1 MSLHK
6 TRAVCAMAGLVM
18 EGLAAICLTAQT
30 RVDLRTQSK
39 SVDFSA
45 AASTKPSQTGTTLP
59 ATCAIGQTFLNTAA
73 QPGQN
78 WYVCTATN
86 TWSVQG
92 ANGLANYAM
101 PFTSATTVTVPGS
114 THQLGTAKLFVEVYD
129 TESPAVLVE
138 PNEVQIDPTTYDV
151 TVSFASP
158 QSGTLVLSAAGGG
171 GGGNSPVTSVF
182 GRIGAVAAQSGD
194 YTAAQVTN
202 AAQTNASNAFIAG
215 TQDFSAAAHT
225 LPAKVGTSV
234 NIAASCTTG
243 EMYFA
248 TDATAGQNWY
258 FCTAPNTW
266 TPQAAG
272 ATGAGLADPGSNG
285 IVARTGSG
293 TTSARILT
301 AGPGITVING
311 DGGSGNP
318 TISLNT
324 AVGLTNASAQADKPW
339 FCSSATGNTTYACS
353 LAAAAALT
361 AYNAGLC
368 VDLMADTS
376 NTGAAT
382 LNIDELGAESIKIAD
397 GVTDP
402 APNQIVAGREIRI
415 CYDGTVFRLPTA
427 VPLTAISL
435 DGTTQGTYS
444 ALNFVTPVGLTWSLP
459 PSGQT
464 VSIAP
469 QLDSAV
475 VPTKTTANT
484 YVAGAKQSMS
494 PNTTTAGLNLSS
506 APLPSAPVTGDLAI
520 DGTGN
525 LNWYDGIAWRLG
537 TIADTALTAGVPVM
551 GDGTNHVT
559 AGTATGT
566 GSVVLSLAPVIANPV
581 ITSFLNSNH
590 DHSNAANGGSIANT
604 AFAGPVPFASL
615 PSCSSTIEGSR
626 GAVSDSTTNT
636 WGATVTGGG
645 SNHVLAYCDGTNWTV
660 AAK

>member
-1 MSLHK
+1 MSLDK
-6 TRAVCAMAGLVM
+6 TRAVCAMAGLLV
-18 EGLAAICLTAQT
+18 ECLAAIHLSAQT

-39 SVDFSA
+39 SVDFSG
-45 AASTKPSQTGTTLP
+45 AASTKPSQTGTVLP
-59 ATCAIGQTFLNTAA
+59 ATCAVGQTFLNTAA

-78 WYVCTATN
+78 WYICTAAN

-129 TESPAVLVE
+129 TEAPAVLVE
-138 PNEVQIDPTTYDV
+138 PNEVQINPTTYDV
-151 TVSFASP
+151 TVSFAAP

-171 GGGNSPVTSVF
+171 GGSGSPVTSVF
-182 GRIGAVAAQSGD
+182 GRIGAVAPQAGD
-194 YTAAQVTN
+194 YTAVQVTN
-202 AAQTNASNAFIAG
+202 AAQTNAGNTFTAG

-225 LPAKVGTSV
+225 LPAKVGARANV
-234 NIAASCTTG
+234 PASCTTG

-258 FCTAPNTW
+258 YCTATNTW

-272 ATGAGLADPGSNG
+272 AGGPGLADPGSNG
-285 IVARTGSG
+285 IVARSG
-293 TTSARILT
+293 ANSTTARILT

-311 DGGSGNP
+311 DGASGNP

-324 AVGLTNASAQADKPW
+324 AVGLTNASAQANKPW
-339 FCSSATGNTTYACS
+339 FCSSTTGNTAYACS
-353 LAAAAALT
+353 LSAAAPLT
-361 AYNAGLC
+361 AYTTGLC
-368 VDLMADTS
+368 VDLIVDTS

-382 LNIDELGAESIKIAD
+382 LNIDGLGAKPIKIAD

-415 CYDGTVFRLPTA
+415 CYDGAVFRLPTA
-427 VPLTAISL
+427 VPLAAISL
-435 DGTTQGTYS
+435 DGATQGTYS

-464 VSIAP
+464 VNIAP

-475 VPTKTTANT
+475 VPTKTAANT

-506 APLPSAPVTGDLAI
+506 APLPAVPVTGDLAI

-525 LNWYDGIAWRLG
+525 FNWYDGTAWRLG
-537 TIADTALTAGVPVM
+537 TVADTALPAGVPVM
-551 GDGTNHVT
+551 GDGNNHVT

-566 GSVVLSLAPVIANPV
+566 GSVVMSLAPVIVNPV
-581 ITSFLNSNH
+581 ITSFLNASH
-590 DHSNAANGGSIANT
+590 DHSNAANGGSIADT
-604 AFAGPVPFASL
+604 AFAGPVPFANL
-615 PSCSSTIEGSR
+615 PSCSSTTEGSR
-626 GAVSDSTTNT
+626 GAVSDSTTNA

>member
-1 MSLHK
+1 MSLH
-6 TRAVCAMAGLVM
+6 TSRAVCTLACLLV
-18 EGLAAICLTAQT
+18 EGLAATLAAQT

-39 SVDFSA
+39 SVDFSG
-45 AASTKPSQTGTTLP
+45 AASTKPSQTGTTVP
-59 ATCAIGQTFLNTAA
+59 ASCALGQTFLNTAA

-78 WYVCTATN
+78 LYICTAAN
-86 TWSVQG
+86 TWTVQG

-101 PFTSATTVTVPGS
+101 PFTSATTVTIPGS

-129 TESPAVLVE
+129 TETPAVLVE
-138 PNEVQIDPTTYDV
+138 PNEVQINPTTYDV

-171 GGGNSPVTSVF
+171 GGSTSPVTSVF
-182 GRIGAVAAQSGD
+182 GRVGAVAAQAGD

-202 AAQTNASNAFIAG
+202 AAQTNSNNAFTAG
-215 TQDFSAAAHT
+215 TQDFSGAAHT
-225 LPAKVGTSV
+225 LPAKVGTST
-234 NIAASCTTG
+234 NIPASCTTG

-258 FCTAPNTW
+258 YCTAANTW
-266 TPQAAG
+266 TPQTAG
-272 ATGAGLADPGSNG
+272 GGSGALADPGSNG
-285 IVARTGSG
+285 IVARTAPGS
-293 TTSARILT
+293 TAARVLT

-311 DGGSGNP
+311 DGGGGNP

-339 FCSSATGNTTYACS
+339 FCSSTTGNTSYVCS
-353 LAAAAALT
+353 LSAAAPLT
-361 AYNAGLC
+361 AYTAGLC
-368 VDLMADTS
+368 VDLMTDTS

-382 LNIDELGAESIKIAD
+382 VNIDGLGAKSIKIGD

-402 APNQIVAGREIRI
+402 AQNQIVAGREIRI

-427 VPLTAISL
+427 VPLATVSL

-475 VPTKTTANT
+475 VPSKTAANT

-506 APLPSAPVTGDLAI
+506 APLPAASATGDLAI
-520 DGTGN
+520 DSTGN
-525 LNWYDGIAWRLG
+525 FNWFDGTSWRLG
-537 TIADTALTAGVPVM
+537 TVADMSLTAGIPVM
-551 GDGTNHVT
+551 GNGNNHVT
-559 AGTATGT
+559 AGSATGS
-566 GSVVLSLAPVIANPV
+566 GSVVMSIAPVIVSPV
-581 ITSFLNSNH
+581 ITSFLNASH
-590 DHSNAANGGSIANT
+590 DHSNAANGGAIANT
-604 AFAGPVPFASL
+604 AYAGPVPFASL
-615 PSCSSTIEGSR
+615 PACSSSIEGAR

-645 SNHVLAYCDGTNWTV
+645 SNHILAYCDGTNWTV

>member
-1 MSLHK
+1 MSLH
-6 TRAVCAMAGLVM
+6 TIRAVCT
-18 EGLAAICLTAQT
+18 LACLLLESLFAQT
-30 RVDLRTQSK
+30 KVDLRAQSK
-39 SVDFSA
+39 NVDFSG

-59 ATCAIGQTFLNTAA
+59 ASCSLGQTFLDTAA

-78 WYVCTATN
+78 LYICTATN
-86 TWSVQG
+86 TWTVQG
-92 ANGLANYAM
+92 ANGLANFAM

-129 TESPAVLVE
+129 TETPAVLVE
-138 PNEVQIDPTTYDV
+138 PNEIQINPTTYDV

-171 GGGNSPVTSVF
+171 GGG
-182 GRIGAVAAQSGD
+182 A
-194 YTAAQVTN
+194 N
-202 AAQTNASNAFIAG
+202 AAQTNTSNIFTAG
-215 TQDFSAAAHT
+215 TQDFSGAAHT
-225 LPAKVGTSV
+225 LPAKVGASA
-234 NIAASCTTG
+234 NKPASCTTG

-258 FCTAPNTW
+258 YCTAPNTW
-266 TPQAAG
+266 TPQTAG
-272 ATGAGLADPGSNG
+272 GGGPGGGLADPGSNG
-285 IVARTGSG
+285 MVARTAAGS
-293 TTSARILT
+293 TSARVLT

-324 AVGLTNASAQADKPW
+324 AVSLTNASAQADKPW
-339 FCSSATGNTTYACS
+339 FCNSTTGNTTYVCS
-353 LAAAAALT
+353 LSAAAPLT
-361 AYNAGLC
+361 AYTTGLC
-368 VDLMADTS
+368 VDLMVDTS

-382 LNIDELGAESIKIAD
+382 LNIDGLGPRAIKIGD

-402 APNQIVAGREIRI
+402 LPTQIMAGRQVRI
-415 CYDGTVFRLPTA
+415 CYDGSVFRLPTA
-427 VPLTAISL
+427 VPLATVSL
-435 DGTTQGTYS
+435 DGTSQGTYS

-475 VPTKTTANT
+475 VPSKTTANT

-506 APLPSAPVTGDLAI
+506 APLPSAGVTGDLAI

-525 LNWYDGIAWRLG
+525 LNWFDGIAWRLG
-537 TIADTALTAGVPVM
+537 TVADNSLTAGIPVL
-551 GDGTNHVT
+551 GDGTNHVM
-559 AGTATGT
+559 AGSATGT
-566 GSVVLSLAPVIANPV
+566 GSVVMSIAPVIVSPV
-581 ITSFLNSNH
+581 ITSFLNANH
-590 DHSNAANGGSIANT
+590 DHSNAANGGAIANT
-604 AFAGPVPFASL
+604 AYAGPVPFSSL
-615 PSCSSTIEGSR
+615 PACSSSIEGAR

-645 SNHVLAYCDGTNWTV
+645 SNHILAYCDGTNWTV

>member
-1 MSLHK
+1 MNLHT
-6 TRAVCAMAGLVM
+6 TRALCAPACLLVAS
-18 EGLAAICLTAQT
+18 LAANLGAQT

-39 SVDFSA
+39 SVDFSS
-45 AASTKPSQTGTTLP
+45 AASTKPSQAGTTLP
-59 ATCAIGQTFLNTAA
+59 ASCALGQTFLDTAA

-78 WYVCTATN
+78 LYICTATN
-86 TWSVQG
+86 TWTVQG

-101 PFTSATTVTVPGS
+101 PFTSATTLTVPGS
-114 THQLGTAKLFVEVYD
+114 THHLGTAKLFVEVYD
-129 TESPAVLVE
+129 TETPAVLVE
-138 PNEVQIDPTTYDV
+138 PNEIQINPTTYDV
-151 TVSFASP
+151 TVTFASP

-171 GGGNSPVTSVF
+171 GGSAGPVTSVF
-182 GRIGAVAAQSGD
+182 GRLGTVAAQTGD

-202 AAQTNASNAFIAG
+202 AAQTNASNAFTAG
-215 TQDFSAAAHT
+215 TQDFSGATHT
-225 LPAKVGTSV
+225 LPAKVGASA
-234 NIAASCTTG
+234 NIPASCTTG

-248 TDATAGQNWY
+248 TDAIAGQNWY
-258 FCTAPNTW
+258 YCTAANTW
-266 TPQAAG
+266 TPQVAG
-272 ATGAGLADPGSNG
+272 GGGSGGLADPGSNG
-285 IVARTGSG
+285 IVARTATG
-293 TTSARILT
+293 TTSARVLT

-339 FCSSATGNTTYACS
+339 FCNSTTGNTTYVCS
-353 LAAAAALT
+353 LSAAAALT
-361 AYNAGLC
+361 AYTTGLC
-368 VDLMADTS
+368 VDLTADTS

-382 LNIDELGAESIKIAD
+382 LNIDGLGPKAIKIGD
-397 GVTDP
+397 GLTDP
-402 APNQIVAGREIRI
+402 LPMQIVAGRQVRI
-415 CYDGTVFRLPTA
+415 CYDGSVFRLPTA
-427 VPLTAISL
+427 VPLATVSL
-435 DGTTQGTYS
+435 DGTSQGTYS

-475 VPTKTTANT
+475 VPSKTTANT
-484 YVAGAKQSMS
+484 YIAGAKQSMS

-506 APLPSAPVTGDLAI
+506 GPLPSAPVTGDLAI

-525 LNWYDGIAWRLG
+525 LNWFDGAAWRLG
-537 TIADTALTAGVPVM
+537 TVADTTLTAGVPVL

-559 AGTATGT
+559 AGSATGT
-566 GSVVLSLAPVIANPV
+566 GSVVMSIAPVIVSPV
-581 ITSFLNSNH
+581 ITSFLNANH
-590 DHSNAANGGSIANT
+590 DHSNSANGGAIANT
-604 AFAGPVPFASL
+604 AYAGPVPFSSL
-615 PSCSSTIEGSR
+615 LACSSGIEGAR

-645 SNHVLAYCDGTNWTV
+645 SNHILAYCDGANWTV

>member
-1 MSLHK
+1 MSLHT
-6 TRAVCAMAGLVM
+6 TRAVCALTC
-18 EGLAAICLTAQT
+18 LAAVHLAAQT

-39 SVDFSA
+39 SVDFSG
-45 AASTKPSQTGTTLP
+45 AASTKPSQTGTVLP
-59 ATCAIGQTFLNTAA
+59 ASCAIGQTFLNTAV

-78 WYVCTATN
+78 WYICTNIN
-86 TWSVQG
+86 TWTVQG
-92 ANGLANYAM
+92 SNGLANYAT

-129 TESPAVLVE
+129 TETPAVLVE
-138 PNEVQIDPTTYDV
+138 PNEVQINPTTYDV

-158 QSGTLVLSAAGGG
+158 QSGTVVLSAAGGG
-171 GGGNSPVTSVF
+171 GGG
-182 GRIGAVAAQSGD
+182 
-194 YTAAQVTN
+194 
-202 AAQTNASNAFIAG
+202 
-215 TQDFSAAAHT
+215 
-225 LPAKVGTSV
+225 
-234 NIAASCTTG
+234 
-243 EMYFA
+243 
-248 TDATAGQNWY
+248 
-258 FCTAPNTW
+258 
-266 TPQAAG
+266 
-272 ATGAGLADPGSNG
+272 GLADPGSNG
-285 IVARTGSG
+285 MLARTAAD
-293 TTSARILT
+293 TTTARILT

-324 AVGLTNASAQADKPW
+324 AVSLTNASAQADKPW
-339 FCSSATGNTTYACS
+339 FCSSKTGNTTYICS
-353 LAAAAALT
+353 LSAAAALT
-361 AYNAGLC
+361 AYTTGLC
-368 VDLMADTS
+368 VDLMVDTS

-382 LNIDELGAESIKIAD
+382 VNIDGLGAQSIKIAD

-402 APNQIVAGREIRI
+402 APDQIVAGREIRI

-427 VPLTAISL
+427 VPLATVSL

-459 PSGQT
+459 PNGQT

-469 QLDSAV
+469 QLDSAI
-475 VPTKTTANT
+475 VPTKTVANT
-484 YVAGAKQSMS
+484 YVSGAKQSMS
-494 PNTTTAGLNLSS
+494 SNSTTAGLNLSS

-520 DGTGN
+520 DSSGN
-525 LNWYDGIAWRLG
+525 LNWYDGTSWRLG
-537 TIADTALTAGVPVM
+537 TVADTVLTAGVPVL

-590 DHSNAANGGSIANT
+590 DHSNAANGGAIANT
-604 AFAGPVPFASL
+604 SFAGPVPFASL
-615 PSCSSTIEGSR
+615 PACSSSIEGSR
-626 GAVSDSTTNT
+626 GAVSDSTANT

-645 SNHVLAYCDGTNWTV
+645 SNHILAYCDGANWTV

>member
-6 TRAVCAMAGLVM
+6 TRAVCAMAGLLV
-18 EGLAAICLTAQT
+18 ESLAAIHLSAQT

-39 SVDFSA
+39 SVDFSG
-45 AASTKPSQTGTTLP
+45 AASTKPSQTGTVLP
-59 ATCAIGQTFLNTAA
+59 ATCVVGQTFLNTAA

-78 WYVCTATN
+78 WYICTAAN

-114 THQLGTAKLFVEVYD
+114 THQLGTANLFVDVYD
-129 TESPAVLVE
+129 TETPAVLVE
-138 PNEVQIDPTTYDV
+138 PNEVQVNPTTYDV

-171 GGGNSPVTSVF
+171 GGDNSPVTSVF
-182 GRIGAVAAQSGD
+182 GRIGAVTPQTGD
-194 YTAAQVTN
+194 YTAAQVIN
-202 AAQTNASNAFIAG
+202 AAQTDASNAFTAG
-215 TQDFSAAAHT
+215 TQDFSAATHT
-225 LPAKVGTSV
+225 LPAKVGISA
-234 NIAASCTTG
+234 NIPTSCTTG

-258 FCTAPNTW
+258 YCTAANTW

-272 ATGAGLADPGSNG
+272 GGTAGLPDPGSNG
-285 IVARTGSG
+285 MLARTG
-293 TTSARILT
+293 TDITAARILT

-339 FCSSATGNTTYACS
+339 FCSSATGNISYVCS
-353 LAAAAALT
+353 LSAAAPLT
-361 AYNAGLC
+361 AYTTGLC
-368 VDLMADTS
+368 VDLMVDTS

-382 LNIDELGAESIKIAD
+382 VNIDGLGAKSIKVGD

-427 VPLTAISL
+427 VPLATVSL
-435 DGTTQGTYS
+435 DGTTQGIYS

-459 PSGQT
+459 ASGQT
-464 VSIAP
+464 VNIAP

-475 VPTKTTANT
+475 VPTKIAANT

-506 APLPSAPVTGDLAI
+506 APLPSVPVTGDLAI
-520 DGTGN
+520 DGAGN
-525 LNWYDGIAWRLG
+525 LNWYDGTGWRLG
-537 TIADTALTAGVPVM
+537 TVADTALTAGVPVM

-566 GSVVLSLAPVIANPV
+566 GSVVMSLAPVIVNPV
-581 ITSFLNSNH
+581 ITSFLNANH
-590 DHSNAANGGSIANT
+590 NHSNAANGGSIANT

-615 PSCSSTIEGSR
+615 PACSSSIEGSR

>member
-1 MSLHK
+1 MSLDK
-6 TRAVCAMAGLVM
+6 TRAVCALAGLLV
-18 EGLAAICLTAQT
+18 ESLSAIHLAAQT

-39 SVDFSA
+39 SVDFSG
-45 AASTKPSQTGTTLP
+45 AASTKPSQAGAVLP
-59 ATCAIGQTFLNTAA
+59 ATCAVGQTFLNTAA

-78 WYVCTATN
+78 WYICTAVN

-114 THQLGTAKLFVEVYD
+114 THQLVTAKLFVEVYD
-129 TESPAVLVE
+129 TETPAVLVE
-138 PNEVQIDPTTYDV
+138 PNQVQINPTTYDV
-151 TVSFASP
+151 TVSFASA

-171 GGGNSPVTSVF
+171 GGSGSPVTSVF
-182 GRIGAVAAQSGD
+182 GRIGAVAPQAGD

-202 AAQTNASNAFIAG
+202 AAQTNAGNAFTGG

-225 LPAKVGTSV
+225 LPAKVGTSANV
-234 NIAASCTTG
+234 PASCTTG

-248 TDATAGQNWY
+248 TDAAAGQNWY
-258 FCTAPNTW
+258 YCTAPNTW

-272 ATGAGLADPGSNG
+272 GTGTGLADPGSNG
-285 IVARTGSG
+285 IVARTGAGNS
-293 TTSARILT
+293 SARILT
-301 AGPGITVING
+301 AGPGITIING

-324 AVGLTNASAQADKPW
+324 AVGLTNASAQANKPW
-339 FCSSATGNTTYACS
+339 FCSSVTGTTTYACS
-353 LAAAAALT
+353 LSAAAPLT
-361 AYNAGLC
+361 AYTTGLC
-368 VDLMADTS
+368 VDLMVDTS

-382 LNIDELGAESIKIAD
+382 VNIDGLGAKPIKIAD
-397 GVTDP
+397 GSTDP

-415 CYDGTVFRLPTA
+415 CYDGSVFRLPTA
-427 VPLTAISL
+427 VPLAAISL

-464 VSIAP
+464 VNISP

-475 VPTKTTANT
+475 VPTKTAANT
-484 YVAGAKQSMS
+484 YLAGAKQSMS

-506 APLPSAPVTGDLAI
+506 APLPSAPVIGDLAI

-525 LNWYDGIAWRLG
+525 LNWYDGTRWRLG
-537 TIADTALTAGVPVM
+537 TVADTTLTAGVPIM
-551 GDGTNHVT
+551 GDGTNHIT

-590 DHSNAANGGSIANT
+590 DHSNAANGGLIANT

-615 PSCSSTIEGSR
+615 PPCSSTIEGSR
-626 GAVSDSTTNT
+626 AAVSDSTTNT
-636 WGATVTGGG
+636 WGATVSGGG
-645 SNHVLAYCDGTNWTV
+645 SNHILAYCDGTNWTV

>member
-6 TRAVCAMAGLVM
+6 TVGVLAWF
-18 EGLAAICLTAQT
+18 AAIHVAAQT

-39 SVDFSA
+39 SVDFSG
-45 AASTKPSQTGTTLP
+45 AASTKPSQTGAILP
-59 ATCAIGQTFLNTAA
+59 LTCAIGQTFLNTAA

-78 WYVCTATN
+78 WYICTAAN

-92 ANGLANYAM
+92 ANGLANYAL

-114 THQLGTAKLFVEVYD
+114 THQLGTAKLFVDVYD
-129 TESPAVLVE
+129 TATPAVLVE
-138 PNEVQIDPTTYDV
+138 PDEVQINPTTYDV

-171 GGGNSPVTSVF
+171 GGSASPVTSVF
-182 GRIGAVAAQSGD
+182 GRIGAVGAQAGD
-194 YTAAQVTN
+194 YTAAEVTN
-202 AAQTNASNAFIAG
+202 AAQTNASNAFTAG

-225 LPAKVGTSV
+225 LPAKVGLSANKPV
-234 NIAASCTTG
+234 SCTTG

-258 FCTAPNTW
+258 YCTAPNTW
-266 TPQAAG
+266 TPQAAEAG
-272 ATGAGLADPGSNG
+272 GSGLADPGSNG
-285 IVARTGSG
+285 MVVRSG
-293 TTSARILT
+293 TNSTTARILT
-301 AGPGITVING
+301 AGPGITVLNG
-311 DGGSGNP
+311 DGGDGNP

-324 AVGLTNASAQADKPW
+324 AVGLTNASAQANKPW
-339 FCSSATGNTTYACS
+339 FCNSTTGNTTYVCS
-353 LAAAAALT
+353 LSAAAPLT
-361 AYNAGLC
+361 AYTTGLC
-368 VDLMADTS
+368 VDLMVDTS

-382 LNIDELGAESIKIAD
+382 VNIDGLGAKPIKIAD

-402 APNQIVAGREIRI
+402 APNQIVAGREIRV
-415 CYDGTVFRLPTA
+415 CYDGNSFRLPTA
-427 VPLTAISL
+427 VALAAISL
-435 DGTTQGTYS
+435 DGTAQGTYS
-444 ALNFVTPVGLTWSLP
+444 ALNFVTPVGLTWSLL
-459 PSGQT
+459 PSGQS

-475 VPTKTTANT
+475 VPNKTAANT

-506 APLPSAPVTGDLAI
+506 APLPTAPVTGDLAI
-520 DGTGN
+520 DGAGN
-525 LNWYDGIAWRLG
+525 FNWYDGTAWRLG
-537 TIADTALTAGVPVM
+537 TVADTVLAAGIPVM

-566 GSVVLSLAPVIANPV
+566 GSVVMSLAPVIVNPV
-581 ITSFLNSNH
+581 ITSLLNSNH
-590 DHSNAANGGSIANT
+590 NHSNAANGGSIANT

-615 PSCSSTIEGSR
+615 PACSSTIEGSR
-626 GAVSDSTTNT
+626 GAISDSSTNT